1 MASPDPDHDR
11 ERFPLP
17 WEDDDTPGLSIHPL
31 SHADLNAILAHLG
44 DIPDD
49 DPGFHLPPAPTGQPR
64 RPRAAASTTRPAA
77 AGRGAHG
84 RGAHGRGGRPGGSAQ
99 AEYQR
104 RREVEHTTW
113 AATLPWRI
121 AATLG
126 AGLAAVVTATL
137 LSLPLP
143 ARAVA
148 AVAALAAVGWRVRF
162 RPSPETRAWAR
173 GAAGERHVAR
183 LLAPLD
189 AHGWTVLHDL
199 AVPGSKANID
209 HLVIGLP
216 GVFVVDAKHYSGP
229 LWLSRDGGLWHG
241 RYPLAAALSATR
253 WEADKV
259 QATLGVADIDV
270 VPIVAVVGTPVPF
283 GQVSVH
289 GIPVV
294 AAASLPGMLR
304 ALPPVLAPERAAWA
318 ADQLRARLR
327 PAANRPRNL

>member
-1 MASPDPDHDR
+1 MASPHPDHDR
-11 ERFPLP
+11 ERFPLA

-31 SHADLNAILAHLG
+31 TQADVDAILAHLG

-49 DPGFHLPPAPTGQPR
+49 DPGFHLDPAPTS
-64 RPRAAASTTRPAA
+64 RPARGAHVAASTTRPATSREA
-77 AGRGAHG
+77 RGRA
-84 RGAHGRGGRPGGSAQ
+84 GRPGGSAQ
-99 AEYQR
+99 AQYQR
-104 RREVEHTTW
+104 HRAHEHATW
-113 AATLPWRI
+113 AHTLLWRL

-126 AGLAAVVTATL
+126 AGVTAFVAAAL

-148 AVAALAAVGWRVRF
+148 AVAALTAAWWRLRF
-162 RPSPETRAWAR
+162 RPSPETLAWAR

-183 LLAPLD
+183 LLAPLE

-199 AVPGSKANID
+199 RVPRSAANID
-209 HLVIGLP
+209 HLVIGAP
-216 GVFVVDAKHYSGP
+216 GVFVVDAKHYRGP
-229 LWLSRDGGLWHG
+229 LYVSQDGGLWHG

-270 VPIVAVVGTPVPF
+270 VPIVAVVGAPVPF
-283 GQVSVH
+283 GQVSIH

-294 AAASLPGMLR
+294 AAHSLPGMLR

-318 ADQLRARLR
+318 AAAARARLR
-327 PAANRPRNL
+327 PAG

>member
-1 MASPDPDHDR
+1 MASPHPDHDR

-31 SHADLNAILAHLG
+31 TQADVDAILAHLG

-49 DPGFHLPPAPTGQPR
+49 DPGVRLDPAPAGRSR
-64 RPRAAASTTRPAA
+64 RHGVASSTTRPAA
-77 AGRGAHG
+77 GRGA
-84 RGAHGRGGRPGGSAQ
+84 RELGGRPGGSAQ

-104 RREVEHTTW
+104 RRARDHTAW
-113 AATLPWRI
+113 AHTLPWRL

-126 AGLAAVVTATL
+126 AGLTGWLAATL
-137 LSLPLP
+137 LSVPLP
-143 ARAVA
+143 ARALL
-148 AVAALAAVGWRVRF
+148 AVAALAAVGWRLRF

-199 AVPGSKANID
+199 RVPGSAANID
-209 HLVIGLP
+209 HLVIGPP
-216 GVFVVDAKHYSGP
+216 GVFVIDAKHYSGP
-229 LWLSRDGGLWHG
+229 LYVSRDGGLWRG

-259 QATLGVADIDV
+259 QATLGVPDIDV
-270 VPIVAVVGTPVPF
+270 VPIVAVVGAAVPF
-283 GQVSVH
+283 GQVSIH
-289 GIPVV
+289 SIPVV
-294 AAASLPGMLR
+294 AAHSLPRMLR

-318 ADQLRARLR
+318 ATTARARLR
-327 PAANRPRNL
+327 PAA

>member
-1 MASPDPDHDR
+1 MASPHPDRDR
-11 ERFPLP
+11 ERFPVP

-31 SHADLNAILAHLG
+31 TQADVDAILAHFADL
-44 DIPDD
+44 PDD
-49 DPGFHLPPAPTGQPR
+49 DPGFQLDPAPAGRPR
-64 RPRAAASTTRPAA
+64 RAHVTAATTRPAA
-77 AGRGAHG
+77 AGREAS
-84 RGAHGRGGRPGGSAQ
+84 GRGGRPGGSAQ

-104 RREVEHTTW
+104 RRARDHTAW
-113 AATLPWRI
+113 AHTLPWRV

-126 AGLAAVVTATL
+126 AGLVAFVAATL

-143 ARAVA
+143 ARAA
-148 AVAALAAVGWRVRF
+148 ATLAALLIMGWRLRF
-162 RPSPETRAWAR
+162 RPSPETLAWQR

-199 AVPGSKANID
+199 RVPRSTANID
-209 HLVIGLP
+209 HLVIGPP
-216 GVFVVDAKHYSGP
+216 GVFVVDAKHYSGT
-229 LWLSRDGGLWHG
+229 LYLARDGRLWHG

-270 VPIVAVVGTPVPF
+270 VPIVAVVGAPVPF
-283 GQVSVH
+283 GQVSIH

-304 ALPPVLAPERAAWA
+304 ALPPVLASERAAWA
-318 ADQLRARLR
+318 ASQLRARLR
-327 PAANRPRNL
+327 SAA

>member
-1 MASPDPDHDR
+1 MASPHPQDPDDQP
-11 ERFPLP
+11 FPLA

-31 SHADLNAILAHLG
+31 SHADVAAILVHLG

-49 DPGFHLPPAPTGQPR
+49 DPGFHLPPAPAGRPR
-64 RPRAAASTTRPAA
+64 RPRVAASTTWPAA
-77 AGRGAHG
+77 SRGTRGRD
-84 RGAHGRGGRPGGSAQ
+84 GRPGGSAQ

-104 RREVEHTTW
+104 RRAREHTTW
-113 AATLPWRI
+113 ARTLGWRV

-126 AGLAAVVTATL
+126 AGLAAFVAATL
-137 LSLPLP
+137 LSLPVA

-148 AVAALAAVGWRVRF
+148 AVAALAAVGWRLRF
-162 RPSPETRAWAR
+162 HPSPETRAWAR

-199 AVPGSKANID
+199 RVPGSPANID
-209 HLVIGLP
+209 HLVIGAP
-216 GVFVVDAKHYSGP
+216 GVFVVDAKHYRGP
-229 LWLSRDGGLWHG
+229 LWLSHDGGLWHG

-270 VPIVAVVGTPVPF
+270 VPIVAVVGAPVPF
-283 GQVSVH
+283 GQVSIH

-294 AAASLPGMLR
+294 AAHSLPGMLR

-318 ADQLRARLR
+318 AATAQARLR
-327 PAANRPRNL
+327 PAA